1 MKIKKLIQTL
11 PAFVMLTS
19 MGVLA
24 NNGYVNFPYPTVIS
38 ATPSANTQT
47 LSSTEY
53 WEVVR
58 GDELKT
64 GVAISFSGNKSV
76 VLLSPQYSHDMNGQ
90 KRAPAVAENAI
101 ELHTLQGKAS
111 LSATYNRDEMSG
123 YGFAPGSAAV
133 QANKL
138 AGQNATLRLNQKIS
152 DDDLYLLHV
161 KESDSPY
168 QLHVES
174 NVMVQEEAA
183 LVLHADLTGAKN
195 IKPKLAI
202 QVSAPDGQSIPYHF
216 TNDKLAFD
224 APLEH
229 VGAREGMY
237 NVVVHSHS
245 MVNGLEVKRS
255 VRLPFVHQRES
266 ASVNTYSIS
275 EQTAK
280 HVTANVSLNVSQEG
294 RYGVVATLMG
304 YREGKQ
310 IALATS
316 EAAQDF
322 STSET
327 LPIRFT
333 LPKGATG
340 PYQVNILELKDQTR
354 LQRFVQNEL
363 VTQ

>member
-1 MKIKKLIQTL
+1 MKIKKLLQAL
-11 PAFVMLTS
+11 PVFGALTS
-19 MGVLA
+19 IGVLA

-38 ATPSANTQT
+38 ANPSTHTQT

-58 GDELKT
+58 GDELKK
-64 GVAISFSGNKSV
+64 GVPISFTSNKSV
-76 VLLSPQYSHDMNGQ
+76 VLLSPQHSRDMSRL
-90 KRAPAVAENAI
+90 KRAPAVEENAI
-101 ELHTLQGKAS
+101 ELRTLQGKAT

-168 QLHVES
+168 QLNVES
-174 NVMVQEEAA
+174 DVLVGEEAQLA
-183 LVLHADLTGAKN
+183 LRADVTGVKN
-195 IKPKLAI
+195 IKSKLTI
-202 QVSAPDGQSIPYHF
+202 QVNAPDGQSIAHHF
-216 TNDKLAFD
+216 TNDKVAFD
-224 APLEH
+224 TPLEH
-229 VGAREGMY
+229 IGARAGLY
-237 NVVVHSHS
+237 NVVVHSHTT
-245 MVNGLEVKRS
+245 VDGVDVKRS
-255 VRLPFVHQRES
+255 IRLPFVHQLES
-266 ASVNTYSIS
+266 ASIDAFALT
-275 EQTAK
+275 EQTSKYVDAE
-280 HVTANVSLNVSQEG
+280 VSVNVLQKG

-304 YREGKQ
+304 YRDDKQ

-322 STSET
+322 STSDT

-333 LPKGATG
+333 LPNGAKG

-354 LQRFVQNEL
+354 LQRFVQKDLE
-363 VTQ
+363 TR